1 MSTTTGTFNFFNG
14 FKKAIADGTIDLD
27 SDDFHLLL
35 CTSAQVLSAA
45 GQSVYADLTAQLPTA
60 NGYTAGG
67 QSLTNITWTQTAGVG
82 KFDSD
87 DPSWNA
93 SGGDITAFYWVLVD
107 YTHVSKPLVAFG
119 LLDTTAGGTA
129 VTVTSG
135 NPLTHVVPANGW
147 FNLT

>member
-1 MSTTTGTFNFFNG
+1 MSTTTGSFTFFNS
-14 FKKAIADGTIDLD
+14 FKKASMDGTIDLD
-27 SDDFHLLL
+27 SHEFKLML
-35 CTSAQVLSAA
+35 CSATQALSAA
-45 GQSVYADLTAQLPTA
+45 GQSVYADITAQLPTA

-67 QSLTNITWTQTAGVG
+67 QALTNVTWGQTAGVG

-87 DPSWNA
+87 DPSWTAN
-93 SGGDITAFYWVLVD
+93 GGDITAFYWVLYD
-107 YTHVSKPLVAFG
+107 ATPASKPLVAFG

-129 VTVTSG
+129 VTVTAG